1 MKISDLKLK
10 TKINIATIAL
20 LILIFSSLG
29 ITIYQSGKKNIS
41 REIDERMVSHLND
54 LFVILQDHVAGKQNL
69 VNISMTLANSLFYG
83 TGKLVE
89 KNTNI
94 SVPGIDQ
101 ITKQEKMYT
110 IPIWEI
116 NGKELYQN
124 TEIVDLIKEKSVETA
139 TIFQKIEDGYLRIAT
154 NVLKNDG
161 QRAVG
166 TYIPNSSE
174 VVQTIER
181 GQTYYGR
188 AYVVNDWYL
197 TAYQPIQINGIVKG
211 MLYVGVKEK
220 DYQFLKNVFS
230 NKSYFSG
237 YPFLV
242 SKTGDFIIH
251 PSKEKEN
258 FSQANFF
265 KQLISAKENEYKSK
279 YKWPE
284 NKTGEW
290 KYQYFKYFEPYQS
303 YVCVTLYEKDMNAT
317 INKLLF
323 IICLGVLISIAL
335 MFFCIKLV
343 FNPIIHR
350 IGLAMQ
356 YAQTISNG
364 DLSSSL
370 KDENKDEIGHLS
382 RALENMGRNLKKII
396 LEITNGADN
405 IAAASLQLSST
416 AQQISQGATEQASA
430 AEEVSTSMEEMIGN
444 IHQNSD
450 NAQITGKISL
460 AAAEGVSGIG
470 KSSEENMASIKT
482 IANKISTI
490 SEISRQTNILAL
502 NAAIEAARAGEYGKG
517 FAVVAAEVRK
527 LAENSHKAASEIGSL
542 SKLTVNTTEDVTKKI
557 SLIVPEIKKTAKLV
571 QEIVA
576 SSSEQNS
583 GGAQINNALQQLN
596 QVIQQNASAAE
607 EMATSS
613 EELSSQAEQLKQAV
627 SFFKFDSYS
636 SKDKHFVLNT
646 FAKIK
651 KPAENPEPELTS
663 KNNHNYEK
671 STNLCS
677 QKETSIN
684 SEYINY

>member
-1 MKISDLKLK
+1 MKMHDLKLK
-10 TKINIATIAL
+10 TKINVAIIAL
-20 LILIFSSLG
+20 LILIFSTLG
-29 ITIYQSGKKNIS
+29 FTIYQSGKKNIT
-41 REIDERMVSHLND
+41 REIDERMVSHLDD
-54 LFVILQDHVAGKQNL
+54 LYVILQNHVTGKQNL
-69 VNISMTLANSLFYG
+69 VNISLTLASSIFYG
-83 TGKLVE
+83 NGRLVE
-89 KNTNI
+89 KNSYI
-94 SVPGIDQ
+94 SVRGIDQ
-101 ITKQEKMYT
+101 ISQREKIFSM
-110 IPIWEI
+110 PVWEI

-139 TIFQKIEDGYLRIAT
+139 TIFQKIDDGYLRIAT

-174 VVQTIER
+174 VVQTIEK

-197 TAYQPIQINGIVKG
+197 TAYQPIQINGNIKG

-242 SKTGDFIIH
+242 SKNGDLIIH

-258 FSQANFF
+258 FAQANFF
-265 KQLISAKENEYKSK
+265 KQLISAKEGEYKSR
-279 YKWPE
+279 YLWPE

-290 KYQYFKYFEPYQS
+290 KYQYFRYFEPYQS
-303 YVCVTLYEKDMNAT
+303 FVCVTVYEKDMNAT
-317 INKLLF
+317 VNKLLL
-323 IICLGVLISIAL
+323 IICLGVFISIIL
-335 MFFCIKLV
+335 MFLCINLI
-343 FNPIIHR
+343 FNPIINR
-350 IGLAMQ
+350 ISLAMQ

-370 KDENKDEIGHLS
+370 KDDHKDEIGQLS
-382 RALENMGRNLKKII
+382 RALEYMGRNLKKII
-396 LEITNGADN
+396 LDITNGADN

-416 AQQISQGATEQASA
+416 AQQLSQGATEQASA

-450 NAQITGKISL
+450 NANITGKISL

-482 IANKISTI
+482 IADKISII
-490 SEISRQTNILAL
+490 SEISKQTNILAL

-527 LAENSHKAASEIGSL
+527 LAENSHNAASEIGSL
-542 SKLTVNTTEDVTKKI
+542 SKITVNTTENVTKKI
-557 SLIVPEIKKTAKLV
+557 SLIVPEIQKTAKLV

-576 SSSEQNS
+576 SSAEQNS

-596 QVIQQNASAAE
+596 QIIQQNAAAAE

-627 SFFKFDSYS
+627 SFFKLDSLS
-636 SKDKHFVLNT
+636 SKEKQDFLNHSGKT
-646 FAKIK
+646 KKTSTISEPKIK
-651 KPAENPEPELTS
+651 S
-663 KNNHNYEK
+663 NHNNYEE
-671 STNLCS
+671 SSIINR
-677 QKETSIN
+677 KEETQIKEESI
-684 SEYINY
+684 YC